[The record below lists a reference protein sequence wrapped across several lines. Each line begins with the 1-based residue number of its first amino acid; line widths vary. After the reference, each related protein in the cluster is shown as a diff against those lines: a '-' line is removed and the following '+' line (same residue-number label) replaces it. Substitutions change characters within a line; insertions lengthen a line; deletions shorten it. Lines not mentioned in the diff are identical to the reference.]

1 MAMSTR
7 AAGAGQHG
15 MQPIPVVDLFA
26 GPGGLGEGFSSY
38 RDQNGFSPFR
48 ISLSIEKDYTAHQT
62 LELRSFVRQ
71 FGSDGAPDAYYKFL
85 AGKLDRPALFQSAG
99 VAVEAKNARL
109 ESWNAELGVEPAA
122 QVARRVR
129 ESTGKSASVLIGGPP
144 CQAYSLVGRSRNQG
158 KPGYE
163 AKADG
168 RHFLYK
174 EYLKVLSAHWPAVFV
189 MENVKGLLSARLE
202 GQSIFPRI
210 LEDLH
215 EPAKA
220 VKARK
225 RSEAGQRYRILALT
239 LLEDAQFSLV
249 DVGDAN
255 PTRFV
260 VRCEEYGIPQAR
272 HRVILLGVRS
282 DIPISSLTMLQK
294 RDQVRVVD
302 VLGAL
307 PKLRSGLSDGTDSLE
322 AWRSVVASCGSS
334 KWFKRLES
342 EDPAVASV
350 ITCAIETASKRKLD
364 RGAEFMRCVS
374 VPKALAEW
382 YLDPKL
388 DGVPNHSTRSHMP
401 EDLKRYLFAAA
412 YAKAHQR
419 APTLV
424 DFPSLLLPAHK
435 NIESALDGSMFG
447 DRFRVQLKNRPA
459 TTITSHISKDG
470 HYYIHYDPAQCR
482 SLTVREAAR
491 LQTFPD
497 NYFFC
502 GGRTAQY
509 QQIGNA
515 VPPLLARQIARI
527 VAGILL

>member
-1 MAMSTR
+1 MPISTR
-7 AAGAGQHG
+7 AAGAGQRG
-15 MQPIPVVDLFA
+15 MQAIPVVDLFA
-26 GPGGLGEGFSSY
+26 GPGGLGEGFSAY

-48 ISLSIEKDYTAHQT
+48 ISLSIEKDNAAHQT

-71 FGSDGAPDAYYKFL
+71 FERDGAPDVYYKFL
-85 AGKLDRPALFQSAG
+85 AGKLDRSALFQSAG
-99 VAVEAKNARL
+99 VAVQAKNARL

-129 ESTGKSASVLIGGPP
+129 ESAGKDASVLIGGPP

-158 KPGYE
+158 KPGYD
-163 AKADG
+163 AKTDG
-168 RHFLYK
+168 RHFLYR

-220 VKARK
+220 VEARK
-225 RSEAGQRYRILALT
+225 RSGAGQRYRILALT
-239 LLEDAQFSLV
+239 LLEDATFSLV
-249 DVGDAN
+249 DVVGAD

-282 DIPISSLTMLQK
+282 DIPISGRTMLRK
-294 RDQVRVVD
+294 SDQVRVGD

-307 PKLRSGLSDGTDSLE
+307 PKLRSGLSDGADSFE
-322 AWRSVVASCGSS
+322 AWRSLVASCGSS
-334 KWFKRLES
+334 KWFKRLEAD
-342 EDPAVASV
+342 DPAVASA
-350 ITCAIETASKRKLD
+350 IASAIEKASKRKLD
-364 RGAEFMRCVS
+364 RGAEFIRCVS
-374 VPKALAEW
+374 EAKVLTEW

-388 DGVPNHSTRSHMP
+388 DGIPNHSTRSHMP
-401 EDLKRYLFAAA
+401 EDLKRYLFASAFA
-412 YAKAHQR
+412 RAHKR
-419 APTLV
+419 SPALA
-424 DFPSLLLPAHK
+424 DFPPALLPAHK
-435 NIESALDGSMFG
+435 NIESALNGSMFG
-447 DRFRVQLKNRPA
+447 DRFRVQLRDRPA

-515 VPPLLARQIARI
+515 VPPLLARQIAKI